1 MSMEY
6 ISLTITDD
14 CSLMKLLLKILVTT
28 FVKLQTKL
36 ALIDIFIR
44 RVLSTIYDLSTKICR
59 QKFCLKT
66 HSKLNVNEVPQISS
80 NHHEYFNTE
89 VSQSI
94 SLQCRVSRGQPAPII
109 TWYKGES
116 DVISEDSD
124 DVISGHI
131 RIIGD
136 GSVLKINSGRFS
148 N

>member
-1 MSMEY
+1 MP
-6 ISLTITDD
+6 
-14 CSLMKLLLKILVTT
+14 LM
-28 FVKLQTKL
+28 FP
-36 ALIDIFIR
+36 
-44 RVLSTIYDLSTKICR
+44 
-59 QKFCLKT
+59 KT
-66 HSKLNVNEVPQISS
+66 HKKLNVNEVPQISS

-116 DVISEDSD
+116 DVISEESD

-136 GSVLKINSGRFS
+136 GSVLKINSGTFS

>member
-1 MSMEY
+1 M
-6 ISLTITDD
+6 
-14 CSLMKLLLKILVTT
+14 
-28 FVKLQTKL
+28 FP
-36 ALIDIFIR
+36 
-44 RVLSTIYDLSTKICR
+44 
-59 QKFCLKT
+59 KT
-66 HSKLNVNEVPQISS
+66 HKKLNVNEVPQISS

-109 TWYKGES
+109 TWYKGEN

-136 GSVLKINSGRFS
+136 GSVLNRHYFQPTKWYNESSRGRLIYGEMVSQSGHVIELEKMFEPIRWS
-148 N
+148 KMYRWLLL